1 MANQLNGLKTI
12 NNLQRDGSLQN
23 LLLSIKDSKLEV
35 DAFSKK
41 LQEKKQNLQAKLREE
56 EKLKEQKVEQ
66 VKAEEKKVEP
76 ASPNK
81 QVEEKRENK
90 EFKQD
95 SNKFRKFDNS
105 NNQNKKN
112 FQPGKKPP
120 FNKNTPQNGA
130 KKPFVSTKANNF
142 KSFAPTESSSVLAQ
156 PERNFGNKNKR
167 RNVEETKKQQRQ
179 KNKRAL

>member
-130 KKPFVSTKANNF
+130 KKTFCF
-142 KSFAPTESSSVLAQ
+142 HKS
-156 PERNFGNKNKR
+156 
-167 RNVEETKKQQRQ
+167 KQ
-179 KNKRAL
+179 L